1 MIPPTPGT
9 PDPGAEMPSPEGPA
23 AAADGGEPAT
33 RPALDPVDLALLMK
47 AQAQPSRARSASRR
61 RYTALVVMGI
71 VFVVLMIL
79 GMVMVSHVHP
89 GASGTSGVVGMAG
102 AVAALSASR

>member
-1 MIPPTPGT
+1 
-9 PDPGAEMPSPEGPA
+9 MPSPEGPA

-89 GASGTSGVVGMAG
+89 GASGTSGAQHAS
-102 AVAALSASR
+102 AVARIVRGVMRNAGRRPVNRSRA